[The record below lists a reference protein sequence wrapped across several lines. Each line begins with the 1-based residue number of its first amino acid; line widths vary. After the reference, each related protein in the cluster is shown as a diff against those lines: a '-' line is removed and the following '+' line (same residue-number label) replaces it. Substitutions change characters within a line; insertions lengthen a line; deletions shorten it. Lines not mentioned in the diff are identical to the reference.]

1 MQIAPIAQ
9 ATPRRP
15 QDSPLVAWGELPK
28 WPRQIALADTIAG
41 QIIPRLVRS
50 HPPTLIP
57 QDRVAQGRGH
67 FEPANVEAFA
77 RALRTIEDLP
87 SELAL
92 SGLLARGAG
101 WQALCLEI
109 MGPAARLLGQ
119 WWESDECDFTE
130 VTLAIGRLQRLLRA
144 FAPTPVGVD
153 LDAGRR
159 LLLAPAPG
167 EQHTFGLSVV
177 GDVFRQSGW
186 DVQVQLETD
195 GQDVLLDVGQGW
207 FDAAGFTVAAEER
220 LGALTALIKRV
231 REASINPRLCIM
243 AGGSLFLQRPDLL
256 ARVGVDVV
264 VEDVGQ
270 APALADRMVA
280 ARSLSR
286 VGSVPARKM

>member
-1 MQIAPIAQ
+1 
-9 ATPRRP
+9 
-15 QDSPLVAWGELPK
+15 
-28 WPRQIALADTIAG
+28 
-41 QIIPRLVRS
+41 
-50 HPPTLIP
+50 
-57 QDRVAQGRGH
+57 
-67 FEPANVEAFA
+67 
-77 RALRTIEDLP
+77 
-87 SELAL
+87 
-92 SGLLARGAG
+92 
-101 WQALCLEI
+101 
-109 MGPAARLLGQ
+109 MGPAARRLGQ
-119 WWESDECDFTE
+119 LWESDECDFME
-130 VTLAIGRLQRLLRA
+130 VTLAIGRLQRLLRV

-177 GDVFRQSGW
+177 GDVFRQGGW

-195 GQDVLLDVGQGW
+195 GQDLLLDVGQGW

-220 LGALTALIKRV
+220 LDALTALIKRV

-243 AGGSLFLQRPDLL
+243 VGGSLFLQRPDLM
-256 ARVGVDVV
+256 ARVSVDVV

-270 APALADRMVA
+270 APALAERMVA